1 MATKKKAAP
10 RKRTA
15 KPKAA
20 EPLRE
25 VAEPKPVEGPVMPLA
40 EEPRTARFGA
50 PVMKAFPADGTL
62 LRRDGYPVVYVMN
75 KGQRR
80 PFADLKAFHECC
92 GGGATIAVL
101 SPKEIDPIPMGE
113 IVTGPADLQ

>member
-10 RKRTA
+10 RKRSA

-25 VAEPKPVEGPVMPLA
+25 VAEPKPPA
-40 EEPRTARFGA
+40 ESL
-50 PVMKAFPADGTL
+50 MKVVGKPHFTHVPAQPFLPANGTL
-62 LRRDGYPVVYVMN
+62 LRADGDPVVYVMD

-80 PFADLKAFHECC
+80 PFADLETFHACC
-92 GGGATIAVL
+92 GGGATITAL
-101 SPKEIDPIPMGE
+101 PPKEIDLIPVGE
-113 IVTGPADLQ
+113 IVTDASDLQ